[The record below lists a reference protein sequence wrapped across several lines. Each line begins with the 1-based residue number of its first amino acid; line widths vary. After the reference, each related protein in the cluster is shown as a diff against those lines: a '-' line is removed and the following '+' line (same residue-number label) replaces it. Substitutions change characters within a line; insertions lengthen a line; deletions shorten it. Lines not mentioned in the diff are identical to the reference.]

1 MQRLPI
7 HQGIKEKLEHFM
19 AMNRIPHIIFYG
31 PSGCGKKT
39 VLHEFLRKIYREN
52 PQIMKTNVMYVNCA
66 HGKGI
71 KFIRDDLKFFAKTN
85 VHLNGGF
92 SFKCVVLLNAEQLTV
107 DAQSALRRCIEI
119 YSDNTRFFI
128 IVKNKQKLLQPI
140 LSRFCEMYIPLPNHP
155 VEKKPMNLHEWHLQQ
170 AFGGFCN
177 EITRE
182 QKEIIH
188 RLHRQCIVTEHD
200 KPPTHAILVQF
211 VRELYEHAISSY
223 DLLQYIHEYGTQW
236 DDYQKTN
243 CVMCFSKIKSEY
255 RCERLLM
262 LYIMDF
268 MYNRSTMDLTE
279 IAFL

>member
-7 HQGIKEKLEHFM
+7 HQGIKEKLDHFM
-19 AMNRIPHIIFYG
+19 ASNRIPHMLFYG

-52 PQIMKTNVMYVNCA
+52 AQTMKTNVMYVNCA

-140 LSRFCEMYIPLPNHP
+140 LSRFCEMYVPLPTHP
-155 VEKKPMNLHEWHLQQ
+155 IKHVPMNLHQWNLQQ
-170 AFGGFCN
+170 VFSGFCT
-177 EITRE
+177 ELEKGKLET
-182 QKEIIH
+182 IH
-188 RLHRQCIVTEHD
+188 QLYETHCASFTEPSHM
-200 KPPTHAILVQF
+200 ICVQF
-211 VRELYEHAISSY
+211 VKELYDHAISSY
-223 DLLQYIHEYGTQW
+223 DLLQYINEYGNRW
-236 DDYQKTN
+236 DDYEKSN

-255 RCERLLM
+255 RCEKMLM

-268 MYNRSTMDLTE
+268 MYHRSTTDLTDS
-279 IAFL
+279 AFL